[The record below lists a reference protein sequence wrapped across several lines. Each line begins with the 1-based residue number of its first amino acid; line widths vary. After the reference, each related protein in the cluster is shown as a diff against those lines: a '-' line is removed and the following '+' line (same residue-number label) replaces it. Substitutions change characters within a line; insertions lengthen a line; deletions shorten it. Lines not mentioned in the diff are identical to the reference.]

1 MDEENTLPQ
10 MKQNLPDGKEKKKKE
25 KTDAFDWVQCIVTAL
40 VVCILLFVFVGRS
53 VGVIGNSMVPTLSWG
68 DRLIVSSLFY
78 TPKHGDIVI
87 LRKQTLTP
95 EPIVKRIIATEGQ
108 TVSID
113 FDRGIVYV
121 DGQALDEPYINEP
134 TYRAIDFTDEIT
146 VPEGCVFVL
155 GDNRNASS
163 DSRDANLG
171 CVDTRYIIGK
181 ALWRITPL
189 SSFGSI
195 Y

>member
-1 MDEENTLPQ
+1 MNEENTLPQ
-10 MKQNLPDGKEKKKKE
+10 AEQAPPDGKAKKEKE

-40 VVCILLFVFVGRS
+40 VLCILLFVFVGRS
-53 VGVIGNSMVPTLSWG
+53 VGVIGNSMVPTLNWN
-68 DRLIVSSLFY
+68 DRLIVSNLFY
-78 TPKHGDIVI
+78 TPKQGDIVI

-121 DGQALDEPYINEP
+121 DGEALDEPYINEP
-134 TYRAIDFTDEIT
+134 THRALDFTDEIT
-146 VPEGCVFVL
+146 VPEGCVFVM

-189 SSFGSI
+189 ASFGSI

>member
-78 TPKHGDIVI
+78 TPKQGDIVI

-113 FDRGIVYV
+113 FDCGIVYV